1 MRLISFADDAG
12 GTRIGL
18 IEPEQGFVLDLQAA
32 DPALPWDMASF
43 IAHGEVGLK
52 AAREAARQAR
62 PPARRPLESVT
73 VLPPIPL
80 PVRNIICIGKNY
92 AAHAGEFAGSAGSL
106 SGVAGG
112 LPEHPIVFTKAPTA
126 VIGPGDAIPAFL
138 DYTGTTD
145 YEGELAVVI
154 GPGGRGIRAENAWD
168 HVYGFT
174 IVNDVTSRELQKRH
188 GQWFLGK
195 SLDGFC
201 PMGPELVTADAVTD
215 IDAVRVTTA
224 VNGERRQDGRL
235 ADLIFDI
242 PTLIETLSSTM
253 TLLPGDVIATGTP
266 EGVGVGFAPP
276 RYLRAGDQVAVHVS
290 GIGTLRN
297 PVA

>member
-18 IEPEQGFVLDLQAA
+18 IEPETGSVLDLQAA

-43 IAHGEVGLK
+43 IARGEAGRK
-52 AAREAARQAR
+52 AARQAAEQAR
-62 PPARRPLESVT
+62 PQARRALEDVT
-73 VLPPIPL
+73 LLAPIPL
-80 PVRNIICIGKNY
+80 PPRNILCIGKNY

-126 VIGPGDAIPAFL
+126 VIGPGDAIPAYL
-138 DYTGTTD
+138 DYTGSTD

-154 GPGGRGIRAENAWD
+154 GTGGRAIRAGEAWD
-168 HVYGFT
+168 HVFGLT
-174 IVNDVTSRELQKRH
+174 IVNDVTARELQKRH

-201 PMGPELVTADAVTD
+201 PMGPELVTLDEIAD
-215 IDAVRVTTA
+215 IDAMRVTTT
-224 VNGERRQDGRL
+224 VNGEKRQDGRL
-235 ADLIFDI
+235 VDLIFAI
-242 PTLIETLSSTM
+242 PTLIETLSRAM
-253 TLLPGDVIATGTP
+253 TLVPGDVIATGTP
-266 EGVGVGFAPP
+266 EGVGVGLTPP
-276 RYLRAGDQVAVHVS
+276 KYLHAGDEVAVHVA